1 MQMAYLLHQ
10 LTHNAQRMAALVTG
24 VSEEQARWRPADDA
38 WSILEVVCHLLD
50 EEREDF
56 RVRLDITLHTPQLPW
71 PRIDPQGWVTA
82 RAYNSRDL
90 NANLAQ
96 FLDERQASL
105 DWLHT
110 LESPNWQATYPA
122 PWGSITAG
130 DLFAAW
136 AIHDTLHLRQLVELH
151 HAYTRH
157 AAQPYDPTYAGPW

>member
-1 MQMAYLLHQ
+1 MDVTHLLHQ
-10 LTHNAQRMAALVTG
+10 LTHNANRIAALATD
-24 VSEEQARWRPADDA
+24 VSDDQARWRPAADA
-38 WSILEVVCHLLD
+38 WSILEVICHLLD

-56 RVRLDITLHTPQLPW
+56 RVRLDITLHTPHLPW
-71 PRIDPQGWVTA
+71 PPIDPQGWVSA

-90 NANLAQ
+90 STQLAQ

-105 DWLHT
+105 RWLHS
-110 LESPNWQATYPA
+110 LAAPNWEAAYAA

-151 HAYTRH
+151 YAYTIQAGR
-157 AAQPYDPTYAGPW
+157 PYDPTYAGAW